1 MGGPVRSWII
11 LVLLALSM
19 GTAIPDAR
27 SGEPGPSS
35 FRGGNPEWPPGEKL
49 MLSLRIARAKK
60 DGKRITR
67 YKSLARQR
75 KRIAR
80 RPPGG
85 KDGPPPTGNVV
96 TGRYP
101 PGGR

>member
-1 MGGPVRSWII
+1 MGGTVRWWII
-11 LVLLALSM
+11 LVLLPLSV

-27 SGEPGPSS
+27 SGEPGPPS

-49 MLSLRIARAKK
+49 TLSLRIARAKK

-85 KDGPPPTGNVV
+85 MAGPPPTGNVV
-96 TGRYP
+96 TGRHP